1 MESIEAYTKECDIC
15 NKPADRVIKIYSA
28 VNNSDLMMCDSC
40 YHIGLTVL
48 KERGELR
55 HKFTFDKRERVF
67 KMRKEVNKINDRY
80 RKTLERGE

>member
-40 YHIGLTVL
+40 YRIGLTVL
-48 KERGELR
+48 KERGE
-55 HKFTFDKRERVF
+55 
-67 KMRKEVNKINDRY
+67 
-80 RKTLERGE
+80 